1 MSDFRPAPKAS
12 CHTPK
17 IPILR
22 RKQTRRPLP
31 QFFSS
36 LLGQQ
41 AFAGTTT
48 MDAETHIGLG
58 TLDHKLIVG
67 ATLAGYDAT
76 PDNPTKLVAV
86 ARMQGAAAKRI
97 AGVNDSR

>member
-1 MSDFRPAPKAS
+1 
-12 CHTPK
+12 
-17 IPILR
+17 
-22 RKQTRRPLP
+22 
-31 QFFSS
+31 
-36 LLGQQ
+36 
-41 AFAGTTT
+41 
-48 MDAETHIGLG
+48 
-58 TLDHKLIVG
+58 VG